1 MKRRIIWQDLRDN
14 TIDVE
19 AIGEIAS
26 DVSKYH
32 IFGLKFRI
40 EKYNI
45 ASERLPRGIG
55 IGRSTV
61 EIQFSRSKKEER
73 IKTTLDGSVH
83 FFYKGIYNTVRMR
96 LSAEAEYTFL
106 PYDLKMQ
113 DYLYTYFAHVLE
125 HDYRL
130 QKFGN
135 FWLPETLSN
144 YYPGSEWD
152 NQEVKDYHWIDFENR
167 FPMELDRPLSLKKV
181 ERKDN
186 VSALL
191 RRVSQI
197 KK

>member
-152 NQEVKDYHWIDFENR
+152 NQEVKHYHWIDFENR

>member
-73 IKTTLDGSVH
+73 IKTTLDGSVR

>member
-1 MKRRIIWQDLRDN
+1 M
-14 TIDVE
+14 
-19 AIGEIAS
+19 
-26 DVSKYH
+26 
-32 IFGLKFRI
+32 
-40 EKYNI
+40 
-45 ASERLPRGIG
+45 
-55 IGRSTV
+55 
-61 EIQFSRSKKEER
+61 
-73 IKTTLDGSVH
+73 DGSVH

>member
-135 FWLPETLSN
+135 FWLPDTLSN

>member
-73 IKTTLDGSVH
+73 IKTTLDGSIH

-113 DYLYTYFAHVLE
+113 DHLYTYFAHVLE

>member
-96 LSAEAEYTFL
+96 LSAEAE
-106 PYDLKMQ
+106 
-113 DYLYTYFAHVLE
+113 
-125 HDYRL
+125 
-130 QKFGN
+130 
-135 FWLPETLSN
+135 
-144 YYPGSEWD
+144 
-152 NQEVKDYHWIDFENR
+152 
-167 FPMELDRPLSLKKV
+167 
-181 ERKDN
+181 
-186 VSALL
+186 
-191 RRVSQI
+191 
-197 KK
+197 